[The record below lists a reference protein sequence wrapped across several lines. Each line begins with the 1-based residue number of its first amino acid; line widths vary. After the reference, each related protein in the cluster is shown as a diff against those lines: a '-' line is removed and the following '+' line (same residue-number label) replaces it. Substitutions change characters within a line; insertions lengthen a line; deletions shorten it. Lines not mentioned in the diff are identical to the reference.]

1 MSATSH
7 STGHG
12 SGQAAR
18 ANIAPLDEAN
28 YRTFPRILAAIRKHA
43 PVALKSLYR
52 RIESSPA
59 LSQLLP
65 DAEIR
70 RRASDAQYE
79 HWIKMFS
86 GRFDSDAA
94 KRSEKIGNIHARV
107 GLTPDYYITSYALV
121 LEDMIEA
128 MMARRFISPLNSRAT
143 GKMIGTLVKAA
154 LHDMQIALGAYFDA
168 EAEARNRVLDSMSD
182 ALSEMATGN
191 LQAQLGDLPEAYE
204 KLGEDFHNMR
214 HHVGSLV
221 VEITDSAD
229 SVKVSAQEISAAAN
243 DLAFRT
249 ESQAATI
256 ARISEG
262 VREVTGAIGT
272 TASSAKS
279 VDSSVSEVAGHARRG
294 GEVMESAVVAMD
306 KIKNSSTEIAQ
317 IIDVIEAIA
326 FQTNLLALNAGVE
339 AARAGEAGKGFAV
352 VATEVR
358 ALAHR
363 TTESANNI
371 KNLITKSTQDVH
383 QGVDLVAQTRSA
395 LDEIIARLAETTHM
409 ADEISRYSTTQAQ
422 TMRELSTEIQQLD
435 TNTQQNAAM
444 VEESNAAARALTEQA
459 HAMATTVGKFRFE
472 RGTDQRPAEAER
484 PRRGGKP
491 MAVRKAVGF

>member
-1 MSATSH
+1 MTATSQT
-7 STGHG
+7 TGRG
-12 SGQAAR
+12 
-18 ANIAPLDEAN
+18 NIAPLDEAN
-28 YRTFPRILAAIRKHA
+28 YRTFPRILSAIRKHA

-52 RIESSPA
+52 RVEASSE
-59 LSQLLP
+59 LSRLLP
-65 DAEIR
+65 DPEIR

-86 GRFDSDAA
+86 GRFDADAA
-94 KRSEKIGNIHARV
+94 KRSEKIGHIHARV
-107 GLTPDYYITSYALV
+107 GLTPDYYITSYAAV

-128 MMARRFISPLNSRAT
+128 MMARRFITPFNSRDA
-143 GKMIGTLVKAA
+143 GKTVGTLVKAA
-154 LHDMQIALGAYFDA
+154 LHDMQIALSAYFNA
-168 EAEARNRVLDSMSD
+168 EVEARNRVLDSMSM
-182 ALSEMATGN
+182 ALSEMASGN
-191 LQAQLGDLPEAYE
+191 LQAQLGDLPEAYR
-204 KLGEDFHNMR
+204 KLGEDFDNMR
-214 HHVGSLV
+214 RHVGSLV

-272 TASSAKS
+272 TAGSARN

-294 GEVMESAVVAMD
+294 GEVMETAVVAMD
-306 KIKNSSTEIAQ
+306 KIKTSSTEIAQ

-395 LDEIIARLAETTHM
+395 LDEIIARLAETTQM
-409 ADEISRYSTTQAQ
+409 ADEISRYSQTQAQ

-472 RGTDQRPAEAER
+472 RGSE
-484 PRRGGKP
+484 PRRNDEDRFHQGLRP
-491 MAVRKAVGF
+491 VAIRKAAGF